1 MKKKGDTTGKKGN
14 MSKKPKKIKG
24 EMTKKCPLKKDRNSA
39 QTFKI
44 RILEEYEKKQ
54 GAKKI
59 TPAFSMYI

>member
-1 MKKKGDTTGKKGN
+1 MKRKGTQLERRETWAK
-14 MSKKPKKIKG
+14 SQKIKG

-54 GAKKI
+54 GGKKI
-59 TPAFSMYI
+59 TLSFSMYI